1 MHGIIYPMKF
11 YSSTKTIS
19 VGSNA
24 KEIFEKLDTI
34 RPNDISF
41 SLMVAIACEDYI
53 KNHGSKNSSM
63 DSFTTKNVNTSLPLF
78 YADIQRWRDSVKKLG
93 SNDFK
98 KLQLRLSQI
107 STIIR
112 KEVDLRI

>member
-1 MHGIIYPMKF
+1 MKF
-11 YSSTKTIS
+11 YSATKTIS
-19 VGSNA
+19 VGIGA
-24 KEIFEKLDTI
+24 KPIFETLDKI

-41 SLMVAIACEDYI
+41 SLMVAIAAEEYI
-53 KNHGSKNSSM
+53 KNHNNTNSNI
-63 DSFTTKNVNTSLPLF
+63 DSFTSKDVSASLPLF

-112 KEVDLRI
+112 KEVDQRI

>member
-1 MHGIIYPMKF
+1 MKF

-19 VGSNA
+19 VGTNA
-24 KEIFEKLDTI
+24 KPIFESLDKI

-41 SLMVAIACEDYI
+41 SLMVAIAAEEYI
-53 KNHGSKNSSM
+53 KNHNNINSSI
-63 DSFTTKNVNTSLPLF
+63 DSFTSKDVSTSLPLF
-78 YADIQRWRDSVKKLG
+78 YADIQRWREKVKNLSSK
-93 SNDFK
+93 DFK

-112 KEVDLRI
+112 KEVDQRI

>member
-1 MHGIIYPMKF
+1 MKF
-11 YSSTKTIS
+11 YSATKTIS
-19 VGSNA
+19 VGIDA
-24 KEIFEKLDTI
+24 KPIFETLDKI

-41 SLMVAIACEDYI
+41 SLMVAIAAEEYI
-53 KNHGSKNSSM
+53 KNHNNINSSM
-63 DSFTTKNVNTSLPLF
+63 DSFTSKDVDTSLPLF
-78 YADIQRWRDSVKKLG
+78 YADIQKWREKIKKLN
-93 SNDFK
+93 SKDFK

>member
-1 MHGIIYPMKF
+1 MKF
-11 YSSTKTIS
+11 YSATKTIS
-19 VGSNA
+19 VGIDA
-24 KEIFEKLDTI
+24 KPIFETLDRI

-41 SLMVAIACEDYI
+41 SLMVAIAADEYI
-53 KNHGSKNSSM
+53 KNHSDKINSSI
-63 DSFTTKNVNTSLPLF
+63 DSFTSKDVNTSLPLF
-78 YADIQRWRDSVKKLG
+78 YADIQRWREKIKNLNSK
-93 SNDFK
+93 DFK

>member
-1 MHGIIYPMKF
+1 MKF
-11 YSSTKTIS
+11 YSATKTIS
-19 VGSNA
+19 VGIDA
-24 KEIFEKLDTI
+24 KPIFETLDKI

-41 SLMVAIACEDYI
+41 SLMVAIAAEEYI
-53 KNHGSKNSSM
+53 KNHDKIKNL
-63 DSFTTKNVNTSLPLF
+63 N
-78 YADIQRWRDSVKKLG
+78 